1 MTQDASGRVSTR
13 ERGQSPAVP
22 QVACKAGGNYAGVR
36 QTVVSAILKAVS
48 EQTGFELSVIMS
60 TNRTQPVSDARHM
73 AMALIKEYYPRMT
86 DAQIGSF
93 LGRGQSDV
101 CYGRAAVSRRCAY
114 SKGYRMMFEFI
125 RQSVK
130 QQIGA
135 LQTPSP
141 GHLPAKCG

>member
-1 MTQDASGRVSTR
+1 
-13 ERGQSPAVP
+13 
-22 QVACKAGGNYAGVR
+22 
-36 QTVVSAILKAVS
+36 
-48 EQTGFELSVIMS
+48 
-60 TNRTQPVSDARHM
+60 
-73 AMALIKEYYPRMT
+73 MALIKEYYPRMT

-141 GHLPAKCG
+141 ERLPAKCG